1 MKENNSIKPT
11 NAADRTFEI
20 FNSGNNVLGIMAKA
34 IHKQATEHGEQ
45 YKALLN
51 HKISKYE
58 DTISKLMKIIDFY
71 EMECVPYGKIRRLSD
86 KYESIVYRA
95 VSNARRN
102 NEESSFDAVEEYL
115 KEL

>member
-1 MKENNSIKPT
+1 MNENDQKVIDT
-11 NAADRTFEI
+11 FNA
-20 FNSGNNVLGIMAKA
+20 GNKILGTIALA
-34 IHKQATEHGEQ
+34 VHKQATEHGEQ
-45 YKALLN
+45 YKNILKNEIAE
-51 HKISKYE
+51 YE
-58 DTISKLMKIIDFY
+58 SVISKLMKIIDFY

-102 NEESSFDAVEEYL
+102 TEESSFDAVEEYL

>member
-1 MKENNSIKPT
+1 MNENDQKVIDT
-11 NAADRTFEI
+11 FNAGNEI
-20 FNSGNNVLGIMAKA
+20 LGTIALA
-34 IHKQATEHGEQ
+34 VHKQATEHGEQ

-51 HKISKYE
+51 HQISEYE
-58 DTISKLMKIIDFY
+58 DTISRLMKIIDFY

-102 NEESSFDAVEEYL
+102 IEESSFDAVEEYL

>member
-1 MKENNSIKPT
+1 MNATETIKST
-11 NAADRTFEI
+11 NTAERTLEL
-20 FNSGNNVLGIMAKA
+20 GDNVLGIMTSA
-34 IHKQATEHGEQ
+34 IHKQATAYSDQ
-45 YKALLN
+45 YKNILKN
-51 HKISKYE
+51 EISEYE
-58 DTISKLMKIIDFY
+58 KVISKLMSIIDFY

-102 NEESSFDAVEEYL
+102 IEESSFDAVEEYL

>member
-1 MKENNSIKPT
+1 MNKNDQQTI
-11 NAADRTFEI
+11 DM
-20 FNSGNNVLGIMAKA
+20 FNTGNKILGTIALA
-34 IHKQATEHGEQ
+34 VHKQATEQGEQ
-45 YKALLN
+45 YKALLK
-51 HKISKYE
+51 HQISEYE
-58 DTISKLMKIIDFY
+58 DTISRLMKIIDFY

>member
-34 IHKQATEHGEQ
+34 IHKQATEYGDQ
-45 YKALLN
+45 YKNILKN
-51 HKISKYE
+51 EISEYE
-58 DTISKLMKIIDFY
+58 EAISKLMKIIDFY

-102 NEESSFDAVEEYL
+102 NEESSFDID
-115 KEL
+115 